1 MILPL
6 APTFVTP
13 NHLTTVRL
21 IVGLACAYAFA
32 VGSPASIN
40 VGALLLV
47 ISNVIDHADGEL
59 ARVTGKTSRFGHFY
73 DLAADALVTVLL
85 FVGIGAG
92 VAASSTSSFAAHG
105 TLYGTLAGLSV
116 AAIFYMRMKIEDAA
130 GKAGT
135 KQPSWGGFEMEDI
148 LYLMP
153 IVTLLNGLQPF
164 LISAV
169 IGAPL
174 FALWVAADFVR
185 VMRQRPALNASVNA
199 SINASVNAGVSAGV
213 PKSSSRS

>member
-32 VGSPASIN
+32 IGSQASIN

-92 VAASSTSSFAAHG
+92 VAASSTSTFAAHG
-105 TLYGTLAGLSV
+105 TLYGTLSGLSV

-135 KQPSWGGFEMEDI
+135 KLATFS
-148 LYLMP
+148 
-153 IVTLLNGLQPF
+153 
-164 LISAV
+164 
-169 IGAPL
+169 IGA
-174 FALWVAADFVR
+174 
-185 VMRQRPALNASVNA
+185 RQCR
-199 SINASVNAGVSAGV
+199 
-213 PKSSSRS
+213 SSRVAFRRTSNFLSIRELTQPAWA